1 MSYKI
6 FFRYKAGRGFVKYY
20 NENFD
25 DNFYKYDIRN
35 TNNNTYINYNK
46 KNRKKSKPETY
57 KNNLYYTDKI
67 EEDVLTE
74 ENVEQNLRGLQ
85 GEKGEP
91 GEQGPRGIQGEKGE
105 QGPRGLQGEKGEKGE
120 KGEPGEQGPRGV
132 QGEKGEPGEQGP
144 RGLQGEKGEL
154 GEQGPR
160 GIQGE
165 KGERGEQGPRGLQG
179 EKGEKGERG
188 EQGPTGLQGE
198 KGEPGERGP
207 RGLQGEK
214 GEPGEQGPRGLQ
226 GEKGEP
232 GEQGPRGIQGEKGER
247 GEQGPRGLQGER
259 GEPGLRGLQGEKGE
273 PGEQGPRGLQG
284 EKGDPGSPFR
294 SFLFNYENSMPIGP
308 IGINEPIR
316 ISQMLSSP
324 DIECNGLGNISIS
337 NPGVYVAI
345 WSMPVRANTS
355 TTPCD
360 IVVIL
365 KDMSKGKILSRSSVT
380 TVDKDSPVTLTGT
393 CLFYVNCKNTVIQL
407 TNLSS
412 VEINIPI
419 QVGGGIKPVCSSAN
433 FVIFRIG

>member
-91 GEQGPRGIQGEKGE
+91 GEQGPRG
-105 QGPRGLQGEKGEKGE
+105 
-120 KGEPGEQGPRGV
+120 
-132 QGEKGEPGEQGP
+132 
-144 RGLQGEKGEL
+144 LQGEKGEL

-165 KGERGEQGPRGLQG
+165 KGER
-179 EKGEKGERG
+179 
-188 EQGPTGLQGE
+188 
-198 KGEPGERGP
+198 
-207 RGLQGEK
+207 
-214 GEPGEQGPRGLQ
+214 
-226 GEKGEP
+226 
-232 GEQGPRGIQGEKGER
+232 
-247 GEQGPRGLQGER
+247 
-259 GEPGLRGLQGEKGE
+259 
-273 PGEQGPRGLQG
+273 GEQGPRGLQG

-419 QVGGGIKPVCSSAN
+419 QVGGGVKPVCSSAN